1 MSLRPGLYELLVD
14 CEVEAL
20 LRALSPSKEAAI
32 RERLG
37 GAEAPLLLARYLLPL
52 LRQAVEEIPVEERLL
67 RGRDLVNRIVGEIAR
82 FHGDPTWES
91 HALISPLD
99 LLLEVPGWAGEGPPA
114 FGLPREKGGSPRPLT
129 GLSENTLLTGAPS
142 DPSLASEL
150 EKEIRTASRIDW
162 MVSFLRWSGLRLLF
176 PALQEAAER
185 GVPLRV
191 VTTTYMK
198 ATEPRCLDELS
209 SLPNTEIRLSLDE
222 AETRLHAKAY
232 LFHRE
237 TGFSTGYIGSSNT
250 SRTAFTT
257 GLEWNVKIAARLSP
271 DLWEKVSASFESAV
285 NSDDLVLYGEATRSM
300 VLARLEESG
309 ESFRGGLPDLSLR
322 PYPFQEE
329 ILERLEVERKD
340 HGRFKNLVVAAT
352 GTGKTVIAAF
362 DFKRYREKNPR
373 ARLLF
378 VAHRR
383 EILEQS
389 LGTFRRVLGDPNFG
403 RILLPES
410 SSVRGDHLFVSVAL
424 LASRKILE
432 GLPGE
437 FYDVVV
443 IDEVHHGEAP
453 SYRKILS
460 TLSPRILLGLTATPE
475 RADGLDILSWFGD
488 RIAAEIRLPEA
499 ISRGLLVPFHYFGVS
514 DSVDYRSL
522 RWERGRYNPTDLDN
536 LLTGDDLRAALVLQS
551 LRKYLSRPRNVRG
564 LGFCVSVNHAHKMAE
579 VFSRAGLPSE
589 ALHAGSPAASR
600 ETVRQRLARGE
611 ISFVFTVDLFNEGVD
626 IPEVDTVLFLR
637 PTESLTV
644 FLQQLGRGL
653 RRHPGKEL
661 LTVLDFIGQCREE
674 YSFSERFRS
683 LMGATRQSVSREI
696 GEGFPHLPSGCAIHL
711 EPVAREI
718 ILENVRKSL
727 SSRRPAV
734 VARLARW
741 ASEHDRPL
749 TLASFLETTGLSL
762 PDLYRKRSG
771 GSFFG
776 WSRLKVE
783 AGIEPDFFSAD
794 EGVLTQGIAR
804 LSHVEGGRSMRFLER
819 VVGGDIP
826 DETRLTEEERRL
838 FLMFHFAL
846 WGKENPPAKLGMASL
861 SASVSRLR
869 NSPRLCEELREV
881 LSFKR
886 QGLARTIAPLSLPG
900 GAPLDLHG
908 SYLLLEILAAF
919 GLATLDSVKEVR
931 EGVRYLPEIKTE
943 LLFVTLKK
951 SEKDYSP
958 STLYKDYAV
967 SETLFHWQSQN
978 RTTPESPAGQRYIHH
993 RRMGET
999 LLLFVRME
1007 EKGPEM
1013 PLGLSSPYLFLGP
1026 VSYVRHEGSRPMSLL
1041 FKLDHPMPPAFFLAG
1056 ASAVG

>member
-1 MSLRPGLYELLVD
+1 MTLRPGLYEQLVD
-14 CEVEAL
+14 CELDAL
-20 LRALSPSKEAAI
+20 LRSLPDSGEEAF
-32 RERLG
+32 RERLL
-37 GAEAPLLLARYLLPL
+37 GAEAPLLFARYLLPV
-52 LRQAVEEIPVEERLL
+52 LRRAVAEIPVEERLL
-67 RGRDLVNRIVGEIAR
+67 RGRELVNRIVGEISR
-82 FHGDPTWES
+82 FHGDPSWDR
-91 HALISPLD
+91 HALSSPPD
-99 LLLEVPGWAGEGPPA
+99 LLLEVSGGAGEGVPS
-114 FGLPREKGGSPRPLT
+114 FGLPRGKGGSPRPLT
-129 GLSENTLLTGAPS
+129 GISENTLLTGAPS

-150 EKEIRTASRIDW
+150 EKEILTASRIDW

-176 PALQEAAER
+176 PALRETVER
-185 GVPLRV
+185 GVPLRI

-257 GLEWNVKIAARLSP
+257 GLEWNVKIAERLSP
-271 DLWEKVSASFESAV
+271 DLWDKVFASFESIV
-285 NSDDLVLYGEATRSM
+285 NRDDLVVYGEETRSM
-300 VLARLEESG
+300 VLARLEGGGGSSG
-309 ESFRGGLPDLSLR
+309 IGLADLAMR

-329 ILERLEVERKD
+329 ILERLEVERND
-340 HGRFKNLVVAAT
+340 RGQFKNLVVAAT

-362 DFKRYREKNPR
+362 DFKRYREANPR

-389 LGTFRRVLGDPNFG
+389 LETFRRVLGEPNFG

-410 SSVRGDHLFVSVAL
+410 SLLRVDHLFISVQL

-432 GLPGE
+432 GIPGE

-453 SYRKILS
+453 TYRTILS
-460 TLSPRILLGLTATPE
+460 ALAPRILLGLTATPE

-522 RWERGRYNPTDLDN
+522 RWERGRYNPTELDN
-536 LLTGDDLRAALVLQS
+536 LLTGDDIRATLVLRS
-551 LRKYLSRPRNVRG
+551 LQKYLSRPRDVRG
-564 LGFCVSVNHAHKMAE
+564 LGFCVSVNHARKMAE
-579 VFSRAGLPSE
+579 LFSRAGLPSE
-589 ALHAGSPAASR
+589 ALHAGSPAATR

-611 ISFVFTVDLFNEGVD
+611 LSFIFTVDLYNEGVD

-661 LTVLDFIGQCREE
+661 LTILDFIGQSREE
-674 YSFSERFRS
+674 YSFSERFRA
-683 LMGATRQSVSREI
+683 LMGATRQSVAQEI

-711 EPVAREI
+711 EPVARERV
-718 ILENVRKSL
+718 LENIRKALSL
-727 SSRRPAV
+727 RRRGI

-741 ASEHDRPL
+741 AQEHDRPL

-762 PDLYRKRSG
+762 ADLYRKASG
-771 GSFFG
+771 GSFSG
-776 WSRLKVE
+776 WSRLKVD
-783 AGIEPDFFSAD
+783 AGIAPDFFSAD

-804 LSHVEGGRSMRFLER
+804 LSHVEGGRYMRFLER
-819 VVGGDIP
+819 VAGGEIP
-826 DETRLTEEERRL
+826 EERDLTKEERCL
-838 FLMFHFAL
+838 FLMFHYAL
-846 WGKENPPAKLGMASL
+846 WGKENPPLRLGMASL
-861 SASVSRLR
+861 SESAARLWD
-869 NSPRLCEELREV
+869 SPRLCEELREV
-881 LSFKR
+881 LALRR
-886 QGLARTIAPLSLPG
+886 QGLARTITPLALPG

-908 SYLLLEILAAF
+908 GYLLSEILAAF
-919 GLATLDSVKEVR
+919 GLATFSSVKEVR
-931 EGVRYLPEIKTE
+931 EGVRYLPELKTE
-943 LLFVTLKK
+943 LLFVTLRK

-958 STLYKDYAV
+958 TTLYKDYAV

-999 LLLFVRME
+999 ILLFVRME

-1026 VSYVRHEGSRPMSLL
+1026 VSCVRHEGSRPMSLL
-1041 FKLDHPMPPAFFLAG
+1041 FKLDHPMPPALFLAG
-1056 ASAVG
+1056 AAAAG